1 MEVPDL
7 ENGFMLLNH
16 NRANSWQT
24 RIEAVLTKTDHDGVE
39 KYAYLSHDCRS
50 ENVSEDPFTF
60 LQALKFY
67 DPFCVGVKPSQEDL
81 SRNRSVKSIKL
92 ETDLLAKTK
101 SYDEFLKSL
110 LIKVKIQKINDENF
124 DRTLQL
130 NNKTNQFNFTTL
142 RLKQDELSEI
152 INNQNNVNGILV
164 QLPLPKH
171 IHEQTILDSINP
183 NKDVD
188 GFHPINYGKMTIGID
203 SFIPATPYG
212 ILELF
217 KRCKISLDGKKC
229 LVIGRSQIV
238 GRPISILLSQSN
250 EFCNAT
256 VTLAHSR
263 TIDLDKLAL
272 DSDVI
277 ISAIG
282 RPEFLKAEMVKEGAI
297 IIDVGISRVK
307 DDSSKKGYKIVGDVD
322 FKNVSKKASYI
333 TPVPGGVGPMTIAML
348 LSNTLLACK
357 NND

>member
-1 MEVPDL
+1 MTIIDGKKISEDILNEISLEVDKRSNQGIKIPHL
-7 ENGFMLLNH
+7 
-16 NRANSWQT
+16 A
-24 RIEAVLTKTDHDGVE
+24 AVLVGNDG
-39 KYAYLSHDCRS
+39 
-50 ENVSEDPFTF
+50 
-60 LQALKFY
+60 
-67 DPFCVGVKPSQEDL
+67 PSQTYVNSKIKACEK
-81 SRNRSVKSIKL
+81 VGFKSSL
-92 ETDLLAKTK
+92 F
-101 SYDEFLKSL
+101 SYDSNISEEK
-110 LIKVKIQKINDENF
+110 LIDEI
-124 DRTLQL
+124 
-130 NNKTNQFNFTTL
+130 
-142 RLKQDELSEI
+142 EL
-152 INNQNNVNGILV
+152 INNNDDIDGFIV
-164 QLPLPKH
+164 QLPLPSS
-171 IHEQTILDSINP
+171 INQENILNSVNP

-217 KRCKISLDGKKC
+217 KRCKISLNGKKC